1 VGAASPATCG
11 PEERARRFHWPLR
24 SGQSFA
30 PLCGDRLFL
39 RLATRGRRTY
49 KEWAADFLR
58 DHVWRGDAI
67 TGFVKEGLF
76 RDAALA
82 TSEPEPSAG
91 EDERADEAPP
101 DALLDP
107 RFAESALAPAELGL
121 PVERGDEGMAI
132 GRWYPLRGNAGIF
145 ASVIQPRF
153 VSPSIKPVRPLDPA
167 ENGALVYSV
176 AFDLR
181 RFDLGFA
188 LGTDHPRVDWSSR
201 PAASQRDPRWP
212 GPDGIGTTAP
222 LVRTGRLNPLDTARV
237 AATFVGGF
245 KRIHG
250 AFRYGP
256 LASVN
261 HGSHYGFIEQG
272 VIFSKLQPG
281 LATVVVYAD
290 GRIDLRTWRVA
301 DDAELPGIRYA
312 RQNGVAIVEQDRATG
327 TTSPGA
333 FVGEWG
339 PGNWSG
345 SADEK
350 LRTVRGGLCL
360 VEADD
365 RRFLVYSYFSSA
377 TPSAMARVFQGY
389 GCRYAM
395 LLDMNALEHTY
406 LAVYETQGADVLTE
420 HLVEGMS
427 VLDQSGPSGYQP
439 RFVGLADNRDFFY
452 LLRRAR

>member
-1 VGAASPATCG
+1 
-11 PEERARRFHWPLR
+11 
-24 SGQSFA
+24 
-30 PLCGDRLFL
+30 
-39 RLATRGRRTY
+39 
-49 KEWAADFLR
+49 
-58 DHVWRGDAI
+58 
-67 TGFVKEGLF
+67 
-76 RDAALA
+76 
-82 TSEPEPSAG
+82 
-91 EDERADEAPP
+91 
-101 DALLDP
+101 
-107 RFAESALAPAELGL
+107 
-121 PVERGDEGMAI
+121 MAI
-132 GRWYPLRGNAGIF
+132 GQWYSAHGNTGIF

-153 VSPSIKPVRPLDPA
+153 VSPSIKAVRPLDPV

-176 AFDLR
+176 AFDLT

-188 LGTDHPRVDWSSR
+188 LGTDHPRVDWSAR
-201 PAASQRDPRWP
+201 AVATQRDDRLP
-212 GPDGIGTTAP
+212 GPDGIGATVP
-222 LVRTGRLNPLDTARV
+222 IVRTGRLNPVDTARV

-256 LASVN
+256 LANVN
-261 HGSHYGFIEQG
+261 HGSHYGFIERG

-290 GRIDLRTWRVA
+290 GRVDLKTWTAA
-301 DDAELPGIRYA
+301 DDAQLPWVRHA

-327 TTSPGA
+327 ATRPGA

-360 VEADD
+360 VEGED

-389 GCRYAM
+389 GCQYAM

-406 LAVYETQGADVLTE
+406 LAVYETQGSEVLTQ

-427 VLDQSGPSGYQP
+427 VLDQSGPSGYLP

-452 LLRRAR
+452 LLRRSS